1 VQSLKIKY
9 FLNPREEQLCFC
21 REFGKTR
28 EMGPHWKYS
37 SQRCIWSVSTATLFT
52 AIVVLSSEASA
63 AAAWEVRE
71 KAAGIVV
78 FSQDEPGSGAAKL
91 RGIIN
96 LDFSVEEVAKVLTD
110 IPNQVHFVPN
120 CKTSQLLEKEVLANG
135 RVYTLVYQVN
145 AVPVVS
151 DRDMLLE
158 ATTWPEGEGRT
169 RVWRSDF
176 KAVSREKPKVPDG
189 VVRIEN
195 LYGDWHLEAGPRG
208 KGSVLTYTNH
218 AELGGILPHFVIDSV
233 RAKNMLNL
241 LLALRKRCEE
251 LY

>member
-1 VQSLKIKY
+1 
-9 FLNPREEQLCFC
+9 
-21 REFGKTR
+21 
-28 EMGPHWKYS
+28 MGPQWTS
-37 SQRCIWSVSTATLFT
+37 SYLLYIRPVFT
-52 AIVVLSSEASA
+52 AALFMVLVMFSSGAGAAS
-63 AAAWEVRE
+63 AWEVRE

-120 CKTSQLLEKEVLANG
+120 CKTSQVLEKKVLAKG

-158 ATTWPEGEGRT
+158 ATTWPEGEGAS
-169 RVWRSDF
+169 RVWRSEF
-176 KAVSREKPKVPDG
+176 KAVSRTKPIVPDG

-195 LYGDWHLEAGPRG
+195 LHGDWVISAGVNG

-218 AELGGILPHFVIDSV
+218 AELGGILPNFVIDSV

-241 LLALRKRCEE
+241 LLALRKRCEV
-251 LY
+251 LYKTSILEE